1 MNSPF
6 VLIVEDSPNY
16 RLLLKRTLGKLGFG
30 IVEAEDGVQALRLL
44 RERHEIAL
52 VVSDWEMPELDGP
65 GLCRAIREESLGRYV
80 YIILLTARDG
90 SDALVDGMEAG
101 ADDFLTKPV
110 DVNELRVRLRAGQRV
125 IDLEA
130 ALAERNRH
138 LDTAYQQ
145 IRNDLQAAA
154 TVQQSMLP
162 AAELAF
168 DGLDCEWL
176 FIPSAY
182 LSGDMLNVKA
192 IDDEHV
198 IFYDIDVAG
207 HGVPAAMLS
216 VIVNRL
222 LAREA
227 ERSDESALRAPSEV
241 VARMNSQL
249 VDELADGAYFT
260 MAYGVVNTRTGEGK
274 LTQAG
279 HTHPLLV
286 DAAGHVTTLGDG
298 GFPVGLIDGCDYETI
313 QFALQPSDRLYLYS
327 DGVTEC
333 MDADGEQFGDERL
346 KAFLAAHAGDSL
358 RETLAALK
366 QRLQAWRGAASA
378 VFDDDISILALQ
390 KRAERHLPGKE
401 GSC

>member
-1 MNSPF
+1 MNPPL
-6 VLIVEDSPNY
+6 VLIVDDSPNY
-16 RLLLKRTLGKLGFG
+16 RLLLSRTLGKLGFG
-30 IVEAEDGVQALRLL
+30 IIEAEDGAQALALL
-44 RERHEIAL
+44 RERPEIAM

-65 GLCRAIREESLGRYV
+65 ALCRSIREESLGRYIYV
-80 YIILLTARDG
+80 ILLTARDG
-90 SDALVDGMEAG
+90 SESLVDGMEAG

-125 IDLEA
+125 IALEA

-138 LDTAYQQ
+138 LATAYQQ

-162 AAELAF
+162 PADLAF

-192 IDDEHV
+192 AGGRHV

-222 LAREA
+222 LSRES
-227 ERSDESALRAPSEV
+227 ERSDESAPREPSAV
-241 VARMNSQL
+241 VSRMNAQL
-249 VDELADGAYFT
+249 ARELSDGTYFT
-260 MAYGVVNTRTGEGK
+260 MAYGVIDTRTGEGR

-286 DAAGHVTTLGDG
+286 NADGHVTRLGDG
-298 GFPVGLIDGCDYETI
+298 GFPVGLIEACDYDTVP
-313 QFALQPSDRLYLYS
+313 FSLQPSDRLYLYS

-333 MDADGEQFGDERL
+333 MDPTGEQFGDARLER
-346 KAFLAAHAGDSL
+346 FLSEHAGAPL
-358 RETLAALK
+358 RDTLDALR
-366 QRLQAWRGAASA
+366 QRLHEWRGAESA
-378 VFDDDISILALQ
+378 EFDDDISVLALQ
-390 KRAERHLPGKE
+390 KRVH
-401 GSC
+401 

>member
-1 MNSPF
+1 MNSPL
-6 VLIVEDSPNY
+6 VLIVDDSSNY
-16 RLLLKRTLGKLGFG
+16 RLLLRHTLSKQGFG
-30 IVEAEDGVQALRLL
+30 VVEAEDGEQALRLL
-44 RERHEIAL
+44 REHQEIAM
-52 VVSDWEMPELDGP
+52 VVSDWEMPELDGL

-90 SDALVDGMEAG
+90 SGALVDGMEAG

-125 IDLEA
+125 IDLES

-138 LDTAYQQ
+138 LDTAYRQ
-145 IRNDLQAAA
+145 IHNDLQAAA
-154 TVQQSMLP
+154 AVQRSMLP
-162 AAELAF
+162 PAEMIF
-168 DGLDCEWL
+168 DRLNCEWL
-176 FIPSAY
+176 FVPSAY

-192 IDDEHV
+192 IDDENI

-222 LAREA
+222 LAQESERIA
-227 ERSDESALRAPSEV
+227 EGATCSPAAV
-241 VARMNSQL
+241 VSKMNSL
-249 VDELADGAYFT
+249 LARELSDGAYFT
-260 MAYGVVNTRTGEGK
+260 MVYGVINTRTGEGS

-286 DAAGHVTTLGDG
+286 NTDGQVTKLGHG

-313 QFALQPSDRLYLYS
+313 AFSLQPSDRLYLYS

-333 MDADGEQFGDERL
+333 MNAASEQFGDARFEH
-346 KAFLAAHAGDSL
+346 FLSMHAHIPL
-358 RETLAALK
+358 RDTLDALR
-366 QRLQAWRGAASA
+366 QRLHEWRGDDSA
-378 VFDDDISILALQ
+378 EFEDDISILALQ
-390 KRAERHLPGKE
+390 RHPD
-401 GSC
+401 